1 MEAQIIKWIQSF
13 SHPILDDVFQVV
25 TMLGEEL
32 FIIVAMALIYWVFNK
47 EMGKY
52 LCYSLCVTLCVNG
65 IIKSLVKAPRPI
77 GEEGIR
83 SLRVETADGYSFPS
97 GHTQSSST
105 FFFSIACW
113 IKKWWLFLI
122 AAVLSLLVALSR
134 LYLGVHWPRDVIA
147 GLLLGIVLSAL
158 SYFLYRK
165 VKNRLLL
172 FGITLIPLLTG
183 LFLPDLG
190 HYVQSLGLYL
200 GFALGVLFEERY
212 VNFSVKGTALRKGL
226 RFVLGALC
234 LGVLKFTLDL
244 LGDSIPVQLIEYTCI
259 SFFGLGIWPLIFTKL
274 HL

>member
-1 MEAQIIKWIQSF
+1 MGTDRRIMEAQIIKWIQSF

-105 FFFSIACW
+105 FFFSVACW

-122 AAVLSLLVALSR
+122 AAGVRIRSKGRFIHGELSLCRRRCSLSIHIVIHLLKREEDRIRNRASCQPKCSHFEGQTVYIR
-134 LYLGVHWPRDVIA
+134 LHCSR
-147 GLLLGIVLSAL
+147 
-158 SYFLYRK
+158 
-165 VKNRLLL
+165 
-172 FGITLIPLLTG
+172 
-183 LFLPDLG
+183 
-190 HYVQSLGLYL
+190 
-200 GFALGVLFEERY
+200 
-212 VNFSVKGTALRKGL
+212 
-226 RFVLGALC
+226 
-234 LGVLKFTLDL
+234 
-244 LGDSIPVQLIEYTCI
+244 PV
-259 SFFGLGIWPLIFTKL
+259 
-274 HL
+274 